1 MCGRKV
7 RNLMRASF
15 RIYGEHSYFPG
26 SYLGRRETWSSDSA
40 GDLNTEIEVT
50 KNIIGG
56 TKENKMVFISYF
68 ILWSIVVGQF
78 LLNIGIYIPIRNQYF
93 YLPIKILFLFK

>member
-1 MCGRKV
+1 MWEE
-7 RNLMRASF
+7 
-15 RIYGEHSYFPG
+15 GEEFDESIIQDLWGALYFPG

-78 LLNIGIYIPIRNQYF
+78 LLNIGIYIPICNQYF